1 MDFFVWIDMAKYP
14 ILNTFLVYFSAPS
27 LEFNGNNH
35 NVLSK
40 IVPTEK
46 TPYSIFDLNIDF
58 NQQIP

>member
-1 MDFFVWIDMAKYP
+1 MAKYP

-40 IVPTEK
+40 IVSTEK
-46 TPYSIFDLNIDF
+46 TPYSIFDLNVDF